1 MLTNNFDMPF
11 QLPFICLNM
20 IVKNESKVIKRLIES
35 VINQIDVIV
44 MSDTGSTDN
53 TKEIVNDFVAL
64 YKNKKVYWVP
74 DTQFKN
80 FGYNRTY
87 SLKGCVQ
94 ILNEHHKIDILG
106 PSYILLMDADMIFKQ
121 TGNISLKEYLHENP
135 YSNSFHLF
143 QGSQRFYHYNTRI
156 ISNLIW
162 DNCEYLG
169 VTHEYIKTPPLDV
182 NFKVLKTDFF
192 IEDIGDGGSK
202 QDKYER
208 DIRLLKQGFIDEPDN
223 ERYTFYLANS
233 MNNAGH
239 YEDAIEMYKKRIAFG
254 RWFEEVWYSY
264 YEIGNCFMKLE
275 KPDEAIIY
283 YFKAFD
289 YSDYRI
295 ENLYE
300 IVKYYC
306 RNCFYKLAY
315 HLYLMCVNI
324 LNMREQKDSILF
336 FKKDVYE
343 YLLEFEFTIIA
354 NYYNPL
360 KKDVLKSYDKLLN
373 ILNLDTSIK
382 NQLLSNLKFEAIKL
396 INVSTPTP
404 VANLYNKILNELLVE
419 NTDDY
424 VNSTPTIVYNESLQ
438 ELYINIR
445 YVNYNIDTISGN
457 YVQSSYIG
465 SKNLFS
471 KFKLTT
477 DEKGVLSYKLI
488 FSNWLIYNTD
498 FDRKNGGGYVGLE
511 DIRFI
516 LASEQNYNGD
526 DDDDDD
532 DDGNGDSNIYYNCN
546 RGVYNE
552 ATNSTD
558 ITIEYGLIN
567 ENGRTI
573 NDIQIKN
580 ENTVEKNWVCFIDK
594 GENYKFI
601 YKWYDNGYLIIGEMS
616 DNDGTKLI
624 KTHSI
629 KSPFV
634 FKELRGSSNGVKIG
648 NELWFICHFVNYEN
662 KRYYYHRFVVLDFY
676 TFEILR
682 YSKIWTFEKSSV
694 EYCLSFVYCQSSLI
708 VGYSVM
714 DNTTKI
720 MEISMDHVNTL
731 FT

>member
-1 MLTNNFDMPF
+1 
-11 QLPFICLNM
+11 
-20 IVKNESKVIKRLIES
+20 
-35 VINQIDVIV
+35 
-44 MSDTGSTDN
+44 
-53 TKEIVNDFVAL
+53 
-64 YKNKKVYWVP
+64 
-74 DTQFKN
+74 
-80 FGYNRTY
+80 
-87 SLKGCVQ
+87 
-94 ILNEHHKIDILG
+94 
-106 PSYILLMDADMIFKQ
+106 
-121 TGNISLKEYLHENP
+121 
-135 YSNSFHLF
+135 
-143 QGSQRFYHYNTRI
+143 
-156 ISNLIW
+156 
-162 DNCEYLG
+162 
-169 VTHEYIKTPPLDV
+169 
-182 NFKVLKTDFF
+182 
-192 IEDIGDGGSK
+192 
-202 QDKYER
+202 
-208 DIRLLKQGFIDEPDN
+208 
-223 ERYTFYLANS
+223 
-233 MNNAGH
+233 
-239 YEDAIEMYKKRIAFG
+239 
-254 RWFEEVWYSY
+254 
-264 YEIGNCFMKLE
+264 
-275 KPDEAIIY
+275 
-283 YFKAFD
+283 
-289 YSDYRI
+289 
-295 ENLYE
+295 
-300 IVKYYC
+300 
-306 RNCFYKLAY
+306 
-315 HLYLMCVNI
+315 
-324 LNMREQKDSILF
+324 
-336 FKKDVYE
+336 
-343 YLLEFEFTIIA
+343 
-354 NYYNPL
+354 
-360 KKDVLKSYDKLLN
+360 
-373 ILNLDTSIK
+373 
-382 NQLLSNLKFEAIKL
+382 LKFEAIKL

-694 EYCLSFVYCQSSLI
+694 EYCLSFVYCQNSLI

-720 MEISMDHVNTL
+720 MEISFDSVNTL